1 MLVGCS
7 AVAKVHAEAAV
18 GGGCNVCTLTVVVV
32 VGIFCCFVANY
43 CRASAIFRIT
53 SLHYATSVGCI
64 VSSALW
70 VACRHLS
77 CIYVHKFS
85 ETTFF
90 LTSFSTVIYCQLI
103 LLREIFLF
111 SMVFF
116 FNFFFVNDWLLVLK
130 FVCAAIHAFFN
141 LLCYH
146 FDIFCLYYLRIY
158 LFYDFSSIKIFF
170 WFFKILNFCP
180 ILFIYELILQFLFFI
195 YFI

>member
-64 VSSALW
+64 VSSALR

-77 CIYVHKFS
+77 CTYIHMYINFRKLLSFWRLFSASFIANSYYCVRFFCFQWYSFLIFFLLTIGCWFSNLFVLQFMLFLIYYAIIL
-85 ETTFF
+85 TFF
-90 LTSFSTVIYCQLI
+90 
-103 LLREIFLF
+103 
-111 SMVFF
+111 
-116 FNFFFVNDWLLVLK
+116 
-130 FVCAAIHAFFN
+130 VCTT
-141 LLCYH
+141 
-146 FDIFCLYYLRIY
+146 
-158 LFYDFSSIKIFF
+158 
-170 WFFKILNFCP
+170 
-180 ILFIYELILQFLFFI
+180 
-195 YFI
+195 